1 MTRKFL
7 FLVPLL
13 DNEGQ
18 PFPASEWDWMTDEL
32 VVRFGGWSLD
42 GRVEGAW
49 RDDTG
54 HVYRDASVR
63 YSVAIEEAKVA
74 ELFGFL
80 GDVKAR
86 FRQLALYVEEPKT
99 EVTFL

>member
-18 PFPASEWDWMTDEL
+18 PFPASDWDWLIDEL
-32 VVRFGGWSLD
+32 VVRFGGYSLD
-42 GRVEGAW
+42 GKVKGAW

-54 HVYRDASVR
+54 HVYHDSSNR
-63 YSVAIEEAKVA
+63 YCVAVEAPKAA

-80 GDVKAR
+80 GEVKAR